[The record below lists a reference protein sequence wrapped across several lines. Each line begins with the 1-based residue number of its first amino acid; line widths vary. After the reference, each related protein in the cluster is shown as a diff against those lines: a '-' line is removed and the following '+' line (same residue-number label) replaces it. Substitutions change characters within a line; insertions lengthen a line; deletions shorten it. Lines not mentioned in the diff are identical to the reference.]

1 MNAQAAM
8 ALERAATGVIS
19 SGVSCERPGRA
30 FEVTLDREIGALWC
44 ARTAGAAPS
53 VTLPQ
58 LKEARAVD
66 EKIASGGYG
75 NVRFKVICSRQPGVF
90 SLGGDLALFARC
102 IETNDRAVLAEYAA
116 LAARAVWAN
125 LSAFGRRRV
134 RTIAV
139 VQGETQ
145 GGGFEAALSCNTLI
159 AERGTSFGFPEP
171 LFGMFPGMGGEL
183 LLRSRVD
190 PDVSRRMV
198 QSTNRYTAEFLHE
211 IGVVDYLV
219 DVGTGISAADNL
231 LHELAA
237 SPDGAAATKSISRQ
251 AVLDRIEF
259 SELFESIEA
268 WTERAFQLTARNL
281 RSMRYILEAQNR
293 KLS

>member
-1 MNAQAAM
+1 
-8 ALERAATGVIS
+8 
-19 SGVSCERPGRA
+19 VS
-30 FEVTLDREIGALWC
+30 LQ
-44 ARTAGAAPS
+44 
-53 VTLPQ
+53 Q
-58 LKEARAVD
+58 LKETRAID

-75 NVRFKVICSRQPGVF
+75 NLLFKVLASRQTGVF

-102 IETNDRAVLAEYAA
+102 IETNDRAALAEYAA

-125 LSAFGRRRV
+125 LSGFGRKRV
-134 RTIAV
+134 KSIAV
-139 VQGETQ
+139 VQGESQ

-190 PDVSRRMV
+190 ADVSRRLV
-198 QSTNRYTAEFLHE
+198 QSTNRYTAEFLYE

-219 DVGTGISAADNL
+219 DAGTGVVATENL
-231 LHELAA
+231 IEQLAA
-237 SPDGAAATKSISRQ
+237 CPDGVAAIKSDARQ

-268 WTERAFQLTARNL
+268 WTQRAFQLTARNL

-293 KLS
+293 KRS